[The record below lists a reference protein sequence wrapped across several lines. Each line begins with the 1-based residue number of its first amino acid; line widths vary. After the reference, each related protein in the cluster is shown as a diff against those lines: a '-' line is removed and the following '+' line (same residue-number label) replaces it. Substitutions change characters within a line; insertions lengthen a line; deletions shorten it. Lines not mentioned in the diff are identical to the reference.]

1 MPTIAIANQKGG
13 VGKTTTTIN
22 LAFSLARHGHRVLAV
37 DADPQASL
45 TFYFGQDERAL
56 EAAGKTLY
64 HALFN
69 GQPLEDLIVPG
80 RPALVP
86 SSIMLSRADAE
97 LMGEPMSSWV
107 LKEKLETVRDKYDFI
122 LIDCPPTLALLTVNA
137 LSAADTVLI
146 PVKTDLLSTLGIPLL
161 LDTIRKIQ
169 RRGNSRLEVLG
180 VLPTMF
186 AARHLHD
193 SEVLEEIQVSVG
205 AAVPIFEPIQ
215 RSTAFDKSPALGR
228 PAVELFPGH
237 QGAESYHRL
246 AERIIAH
253 EHA

>member
-1 MPTIAIANQKGG
+1 MLTIAIANQKGG

-22 LAFSLARHGHRVLAV
+22 LAFSLARHGHKVLAI

-45 TFYFGQDERAL
+45 TFYFGKDERAL
-56 EAAGKTLY
+56 EAAHKTLY

-69 GQPLEDLIVPG
+69 GHPLADLIIDGP
-80 RPALVP
+80 PALVP
-86 SSIMLSRADAE
+86 ASIMLSKADAE

-107 LKEKLETVRDKYDFI
+107 LKENLEPVRDAYDFI

-137 LSAADTVLI
+137 LSAADAVLI

-161 LDTIRKIQ
+161 LDTIRKIK

-186 AARHLHD
+186 TPRQLHD
-193 SEVLEEIQVSVG
+193 SEILEEIRASVG
-205 AAVPIFEPIQ
+205 MGVPIFDPIQ

-228 PAVELFPGH
+228 PAVELFPDH
-237 QGAESYHRL
+237 PGAGSYQRL

-253 EHA
+253 GDV